1 MNKQIQMIEILSE
14 ECRKDPD
21 LLDTI
26 IEEYV
31 MGLNAFEE
39 ANLEDF
45 IVNNFG
51 DL

>member
-31 MGLNAFEE
+31 MGLNAIEE

>member
-1 MNKQIQMIEILSE
+1 MIEILQD
-14 ECRKDPD
+14 ECRKDVD

-31 MGLNAFEE
+31 LGLNASEE